1 MGINQYPPH
10 PSPIGEGR
18 NAVSSFT
25 LHLSLKQRVA
35 FTLAEVLI
43 TLGVIGVVAALTMPS
58 LIANYQKKVLV
69 TQIKKTYATLNE
81 GFRQIMTSQGCTDMT
96 CAGFLDYLTA
106 RENKDLGVQLFAAYS
121 DNLTRVVNTFKLSNV
136 ETTLNMNSSLFDYN
150 VSIQGLESNPNL
162 PVPFISLLS
171 MLGLSAYNNYLV
183 SGTLPDG
190 SIIFYMLGGYIYI
203 DVNGQKKPNI
213 VGRDIFGLMLMSDGR
228 VLPFTDYNSWYY
240 YYRKQQ
246 LPANQTWIMTEQ
258 ERLRNLKDECLSSPM
273 SELLKG
279 ACLELIIHDGWE
291 MNY

>member
-96 CAGFLDYLTA
+96 CAGFLDYLTTKK
-106 RENKDLGVQLFAAYS
+106 NNLNVQQIISAYS
-121 DNLTRVVNTFKLSNV
+121 GNFAVVSSTFKMVNTSTTFNQNSPLYDYDISAVGFEDEIMPFATLLNELIYAGYDNLTLS
-136 ETTLNMNSSLFDYN
+136 
-150 VSIQGLESNPNL
+150 GAL
-162 PVPFISLLS
+162 P
-171 MLGLSAYNNYLV
+171 G
-183 SGTLPDG
+183 G
-190 SIIFYMLGGYIYI
+190 SILFYQLGGFMLI
-203 DVNGQKKPNI
+203 DVNGKKKPNI
-213 VGRDIFGLMLMSDGR
+213 LGRDIFSLRVLSDGR
-228 VLPFTDYNSWYY
+228 VIPNSDFNFWYFYNVYAKSIPENEFGVINEE
-240 YYRKQQ
+240 K
-246 LPANQTWIMTEQ
+246 
-258 ERLRNLKDECLSSPM
+258 RLSNLKDWCFSNTDD
-273 SELLKG
+273 LKG